1 MLSSVVIIIPL
12 MSKFLPN
19 NRIIT
24 SAIDANMK
32 FTVIPA
38 IATQNNPGLSGFNL
52 EKFTGTGFA
61 QPISDSLAE
70 FALDRV
76 HRRAGLI
83 SPQSPD
89 AWPDHERPVIDPD
102 NALAGV

>member
-61 QPISDSLAE
+61 QPTINPDPLSNNRIGSIIPVKSRCFKGFKVILPSL
-70 FALDRV
+70 FAV
-76 HRRAGLI
+76 S
-83 SPQSPD
+83 SPNLY
-89 AWPDHERPVIDPD
+89 AT
-102 NALAGV
+102 